1 MVSITGSNYYYN
13 IAPIALADK
22 TPQQRVQLPTL
33 KVLEGS
39 TSITFPV
46 TELGERMGTAGQANQ
61 TITLNLE
68 DATYINLETGEIYPT
83 TPKLEAGNEYTI
95 RLTLL
100 DGEYE
105 YPGNDESNTCRV
117 GYAFL
122 NLQILP
128 STLVWSPSG
137 DSFNGWGKNEN
148 WKVWNDKDGDN
159 QLDADELSDAYVPI
173 EGTNVIIPKMTN
185 SLLYPY
191 IVSEHEHNHYPMTIN
206 YDPHHCDNIYF
217 APEAKIYNQ
226 HLLEYN
232 QAFVDMQ
239 ITAGKWNMVSAP
251 LKNMVSGDMF
261 VPHNGKYD
269 NGYLIA
275 EPNPFEV
282 SSFLGIRHADAAYA
296 FWQQFY
302 NKTVHNHYED
312 GGSLSTAS
320 VDFVQTNSL
329 SEPLAPAHGYNLYG
343 LGLVTGETLTIRLPK
358 PDTEYYYFTS
368 TGEQSAITTQVD
380 RQASGKFAF
389 DVGHDDTNMKI
400 LLTNNEP
407 SDKFLFGNPT
417 MAYINMQA
425 FLADNSEVLN
435 PVFHRIQNS
444 VWLASTE
451 LTMVEDRYLAPMT
464 SILLETKDQAPRKE
478 LNLTLSTTHLT
489 LNNHIYTIEESS
501 SDPMP
506 LPAREHIS
514 TETEKLTIYA
524 LTPKASARTILAT
537 NPIANDYYL
546 QGEDAL
552 FLSSGIENNTSV
564 KSPLNMYTVAE
575 QVPMMADV
583 RQGISEIPLGILAA
597 SNARSQYMQVAFYLT
612 SNWSRECYFC
622 DSKTGQKIRIMDGLV
637 ITIEMPQNH
646 EQRYYIEG
654 PDTYRGSDGVT
665 TSTTQPSVST
675 TGNKVWAYSPD
686 RSTVIAS
693 SSDIIESARLYD
705 LTGRLITTTQAEL
718 LSNSITLQNN
728 GTAGVYIVD
737 VTLRNGTTA
746 RTQVIVQ

>member
-1 MVSITGSNYYYN
+1 
-13 IAPIALADK
+13 
-22 TPQQRVQLPTL
+22 
-33 KVLEGS
+33 
-39 TSITFPV
+39 
-46 TELGERMGTAGQANQ
+46 
-61 TITLNLE
+61 
-68 DATYINLETGEIYPT
+68 
-83 TPKLEAGNEYTI
+83 
-95 RLTLL
+95 
-100 DGEYE
+100 
-105 YPGNDESNTCRV
+105 
-117 GYAFL
+117 
-122 NLQILP
+122 
-128 STLVWSPSG
+128 
-137 DSFNGWGKNEN
+137 
-148 WKVWNDKDGDN
+148 
-159 QLDADELSDAYVPI
+159 
-173 EGTNVIIPKMTN
+173 
-185 SLLYPY
+185 
-191 IVSEHEHNHYPMTIN
+191 
-206 YDPHHCDNIYF
+206 
-217 APEAKIYNQ
+217 
-226 HLLEYN
+226 
-232 QAFVDMQ
+232 
-239 ITAGKWNMVSAP
+239 
-251 LKNMVSGDMF
+251 
-261 VPHNGKYD
+261 
-269 NGYLIA
+269 
-275 EPNPFEV
+275 
-282 SSFLGIRHADAAYA
+282 
-296 FWQQFY
+296 
-302 NKTVHNHYED
+302 
-312 GGSLSTAS
+312 
-320 VDFVQTNSL
+320 
-329 SEPLAPAHGYNLYG
+329 
-343 LGLVTGETLTIRLPK
+343 VTGETLTIRLPK

-464 SILLETKDQAPRKE
+464 SILLETKGQAQQKE

-597 SNARSQYMQVAFYLT
+597 SNARSEYMQVAFYL
-612 SNWSRECYFC
+612 SANWSRECYFC